1 MQQKKSLWCVV
12 AMALLVS
19 LAAGGCAA
27 TKKKQSKQAQAR
39 WNSARASV
47 LASLAQDQYKAG
59 AFDSCRKT
67 LTDALKMDPRNPRLH
82 LLAGKLALEQG
93 QLELA
98 ERELELARK
107 YAPNDPEGYYL
118 AGVIYQ
124 RWQKPERAYEFYTAA
139 ADKNPIEVQY
149 LLARAEML
157 VEMERQ
163 PEALALLQGKVQ
175 YYENNAAIRDA
186 VGQLLMQA
194 KRYHEA
200 VDVFREAS
208 VLDDQELGFKERL
221 GLAMFYDKQYADAVD
236 VLSKLVQRE
245 GFQERADL
253 LAALGEAQLQ
263 MNKPRDARQSFDLAT
278 RHGPSNLKAWL
289 GLGRSAMEVKDYR
302 RAELALKKAQSL
314 DQTSAEAQLMTGY
327 LRLRQGKMKDALAAF
342 QQACKLDPKD
352 AVAVCMVGYV
362 YEKSGKPDVA
372 AKYYGKALKLNP
384 NDPLAS
390 KLMAGVDLN
399 D

>member
-1 MQQKKSLWCVV
+1 MQKKKSLWCVV
-12 AMALLVS
+12 AAALLVS
-19 LAAGGCAA
+19 LASGGCAA
-27 TKKKQSKQAQAR
+27 SKKKQSREAQAR
-39 WNSARASV
+39 WNHARANV
-47 LASLAQDQYKAG
+47 MASLANDQYKAG
-59 AFDSCRKT
+59 AFDACRKT

-82 LLAGKLALEQG
+82 LLSGRLALEQG

-98 ERELELARK
+98 ERELELTRK
-107 YAPNDPEGYYL
+107 FAPNEPEGYFL

-139 ADKNPIEVQY
+139 ADKNPIEIQY

-157 VEMERQ
+157 VEMDRQ
-163 PEALALLQGKVQ
+163 GEALTLLQGKVQ

-194 KRYHEA
+194 KRYSEA
-200 VDVFREAS
+200 AALFREAS
-208 VLDDQELGFKERL
+208 VLEDGEPGFKERL
-221 GLAMFYDKQYADAVD
+221 GLAMFYDRQYADAID

-245 GFQERADL
+245 GYTERADL
-253 LAALGEAQLQ
+253 LCALGESQLQ
-263 MNKPRDARQSFDLAT
+263 MSMPRDARQSFDLAT
-278 RHGPSNLKAWL
+278 RHGASNIKAWL
-289 GLGRSAMEVKDYR
+289 GLGRAAMEVKDFR
-302 RAELALKKAQSL
+302 RAELALKKAQTMDDKS
-314 DQTSAEAQLMTGY
+314 TEAQLLTGY
-327 LRLRQGKMKDALAAF
+327 LRLRQGKMRDALAAF
-342 QQACKLDPKD
+342 QQASKLDPKD
-352 AVAVCMVGYV
+352 SVAVSMIGYV

-390 KLMAGVDLN
+390 KLMAGVNLN

>member
-12 AMALLVS
+12 AAALLIT
-19 LAAGGCAA
+19 LATGGCAA
-27 TKKKQSKQAQAR
+27 SKKKQSKEAQAR
-39 WNSARASV
+39 WNGARANV
-47 LASLAQDQYKAG
+47 LCSLAQDQFKAG
-59 AFDSCRKT
+59 AFDACRKT

-82 LLAGKLALEQG
+82 VLAGKLALEQG
-93 QLELA
+93 QLEQA

-107 YAPNDPEGYYL
+107 FAPNDPEGYYL

-139 ADKNPIEVQY
+139 ADKNPIEIQY

-163 PEALALLQGKVQ
+163 PEALTLLQGKVQ

-186 VGQLLMQA
+186 VGQLLTQA
-194 KRYHEA
+194 GRFREA
-200 VDVFREAS
+200 VEMFREAS
-208 VLDDQELGFKERL
+208 VLEDSELGFKERL
-221 GLAMFYDKQYADAVD
+221 GLAMFYDKQYFDAAD
-236 VLSKLVQRE
+236 VLAKLVQRE
-245 GFQERADL
+245 GYGERADL
-253 LAALGEAQLQ
+253 LSALGECQLQ

-278 RHGPSNLKAWL
+278 QHAPSNVKAWL
-289 GLGRSAMEVKDYR
+289 GLGRAAMEVKDFR

-314 DQTSAEAQLMTGY
+314 DQRSAEAQLLTGY
-327 LRLRQGKMKDALAAF
+327 LRLRQGKMRDALAAF
-342 QQACKLDPKD
+342 QQASKLDPKD
-352 AVAVCMVGYV
+352 AVAVSMMGYV

-384 NDPLAS
+384 KDPLAS